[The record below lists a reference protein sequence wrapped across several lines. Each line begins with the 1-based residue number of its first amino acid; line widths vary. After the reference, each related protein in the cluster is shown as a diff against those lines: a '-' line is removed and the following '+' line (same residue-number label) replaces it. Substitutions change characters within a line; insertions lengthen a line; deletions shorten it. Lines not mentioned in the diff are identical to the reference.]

1 MVARRGDLRLPVV
14 ASAAAASHDRLLAV
28 GPVQHD
34 PVSRGM
40 HRYGKPSG
48 ERVLAGSG
56 LDELQRLAPE
66 PVVVTSPSI
75 LTHTK
80 EPHLRSSNLNFFS
93 PTIGVRFTNI
103 VAGLF
108 YIPTAWTFA
117 ELPMW
122 ARCLFAVLGVV
133 IIALGVASIVC
144 KGLTSEKLYKEIE
157 SMNRRASSL
166 IAVKDGL
173 DALSNRYL
181 TYYDEQWNCWFLPNH
196 RSFDSYEE
204 DKRKL
209 SSYLSSEFKIPSD
222 DFQMRFVGT
231 ATSTKFSTAH
241 NEERTYDY
249 RLYLASVIR
258 IPDAWDAE
266 GEFAIGSKKCKWMT
280 VDEMLNDRKIY
291 AINHDVIQMLKDLI

>member
-1 MVARRGDLRLPVV
+1 MLREKLKSLVRMMLRIDERDLRSKLNE
-14 ASAAAASHDRLLAV
+14 
-28 GPVQHD
+28 
-34 PVSRGM
+34 
-40 HRYGKPSG
+40 HRSLIGYGSKG
-48 ERVLAGSG
+48 DGIA
-56 LDELQRLAPE
+56 
-66 PVVVTSPSI
+66 
-75 LTHTK
+75 
-80 EPHLRSSNLNFFS
+80 
-93 PTIGVRFTNI
+93 NI

-122 ARCLFAVLGVV
+122 VRCLFAVLGVV

-166 IAVKDGL
+166 IAVKDGM

-241 NEERTYDY
+241 NEERTYVTGCIL
-249 RLYLASVIR
+249 RR
-258 IPDAWDAE
+258 
-266 GEFAIGSKKCKWMT
+266 
-280 VDEMLNDRKIY
+280 
-291 AINHDVIQMLKDLI
+291 

>member
-1 MVARRGDLRLPVV
+1 MYVYDVA
-14 ASAAAASHDRLLAV
+14 
-28 GPVQHD
+28 
-34 PVSRGM
+34 
-40 HRYGKPSG
+40 
-48 ERVLAGSG
+48 
-56 LDELQRLAPE
+56 
-66 PVVVTSPSI
+66 T
-75 LTHTK
+75 
-80 EPHLRSSNLNFFS
+80 
-93 PTIGVRFTNI
+93 
-103 VAGLF
+103 
-108 YIPTAWTFA
+108 
-117 ELPMW
+117 W
-122 ARCLFAVLGVV
+122 ARYLFAVLGVV

-157 SMNRRASSL
+157 SMDRRASSL
-166 IAVKDGL
+166 IAVKDGT
-173 DALSNRYL
+173 DVLSNRYL
-181 TYYDEQWNCWFLPNH
+181 TYYDERWNCWFLPNH

-231 ATSTKFSTAH
+231 AASTKFSTAH

>member
-1 MVARRGDLRLPVV
+1 MAFSVTKFILDERISTCNVVLVRMMLRIDERDLRSKLNE
-14 ASAAAASHDRLLAV
+14 
-28 GPVQHD
+28 
-34 PVSRGM
+34 
-40 HRYGKPSG
+40 HRSLIGYGSKG
-48 ERVLAGSG
+48 DGIA
-56 LDELQRLAPE
+56 
-66 PVVVTSPSI
+66 
-75 LTHTK
+75 
-80 EPHLRSSNLNFFS
+80 
-93 PTIGVRFTNI
+93 NI

-166 IAVKDGL
+166 IAVKDGM
-173 DALSNRYL
+173 DVLSNRYL

>member
-1 MVARRGDLRLPVV
+1 
-14 ASAAAASHDRLLAV
+14 
-28 GPVQHD
+28 
-34 PVSRGM
+34 
-40 HRYGKPSG
+40 
-48 ERVLAGSG
+48 
-56 LDELQRLAPE
+56 
-66 PVVVTSPSI
+66 
-75 LTHTK
+75 
-80 EPHLRSSNLNFFS
+80 
-93 PTIGVRFTNI
+93 
-103 VAGLF
+103 
-108 YIPTAWTFA
+108 
-117 ELPMW
+117 
-122 ARCLFAVLGVV
+122 
-133 IIALGVASIVC
+133 
-144 KGLTSEKLYKEIE
+144 
-157 SMNRRASSL
+157 MNRRASSL
-166 IAVKDGL
+166 IAVKDGM

-181 TYYDEQWNCWFLPNH
+181 TYYDEQWNCWLLPNH

-231 ATSTKFSTAH
+231 ATSTKLSTAH

-280 VDEMLNDRKIY
+280 VDEMLHDRKIY

>member
-1 MVARRGDLRLPVV
+1 MVLRIDERDLKAKLNERKSFIGYGSKGDGI
-14 ASAAAASHDRLLAV
+14 A
-28 GPVQHD
+28 
-34 PVSRGM
+34 
-40 HRYGKPSG
+40 
-48 ERVLAGSG
+48 
-56 LDELQRLAPE
+56 
-66 PVVVTSPSI
+66 
-75 LTHTK
+75 
-80 EPHLRSSNLNFFS
+80 
-93 PTIGVRFTNI
+93 NI

-108 YIPTAWTFA
+108 YIPTACTFTM
-117 ELPMW
+117 LPTW
-122 ARCLFAVLGVV
+122 ARYLFAVLGVV

-157 SMNRRASSL
+157 SMDRRASSL
-166 IAVKDGL
+166 IAIKDGT
-173 DALSNRYL
+173 DVLSNRYL
-181 TYYDEQWNCWFLPNH
+181 TYYDERWNCWFLPNH

-204 DKRKL
+204 DKRKF

-231 ATSTKFSTAH
+231 AASTKFSTAH